1 LSRQRKQQQIIPAHF
16 ASRLIDPPHAFRL
29 AHITSSTSRQ
39 RASVV
44 SAMATAGHLGI
55 ATPRS
60 DGGPSE
66 LSINPDDISFGSQEA
81 SFKSPSKLN
90 KENQP
95 PKHPQSFLN
104 RLQKPT
110 GSTPLSE
117 IKNPQNP
124 IVRPPVR
131 ASNEFTPMLKS
142 ASQNRLR
149 KAMGQP
155 TPSRLR
161 NSNLPQMMEEEED
174 SVMVEGE
181 TGVEVSTANL
191 QNEEKL
197 ADMSSVSA
205 SFQKL
210 PSRSPGSNDGAAL
223 LTLREQEKVSRY
235 ASEANAGHR

>member
-1 LSRQRKQQQIIPAHF
+1 
-16 ASRLIDPPHAFRL
+16 
-29 AHITSSTSRQ
+29 
-39 RASVV
+39 
-44 SAMATAGHLGI
+44 MATAGHLGI

-60 DGGPSE
+60 DSGPSE

-95 PKHPQSFLN
+95 PKHPHSFLN

-131 ASNEFTPMLKS
+131 GSNEFTPMLKS
-142 ASQNRLR
+142 ASKNRLR
-149 KAMGQP
+149 KAMMGQP

-161 NSNLPQMMEEEED
+161 NSNLPQMMEEDED

-223 LTLREQEKVSRY
+223 LTLREQEKVSHSLRLKLMQVIDEMRKENFSLKLKIFFMQDRLGKL
-235 ASEANAGHR
+235 APEHIQAVLQEVPPTHQFKD

>member
-1 LSRQRKQQQIIPAHF
+1 
-16 ASRLIDPPHAFRL
+16 
-29 AHITSSTSRQ
+29 
-39 RASVV
+39 
-44 SAMATAGHLGI
+44 MATAGHLGI

-81 SFKSPSKLN
+81 SFKSPLKLN

-95 PKHPQSFLN
+95 PKHPHSFLN

-124 IVRPPVR
+124 IVRPAVR
-131 ASNEFTPMLKS
+131 GEFTPMLKS
-142 ASQNRLR
+142 ASKNRLM

-161 NSNLPQMMEEEED
+161 TSNLPQMMEEEED
-174 SVMVEGE
+174 SLMVEGE
-181 TGVEVSTANL
+181 TGVEASTANL

-223 LTLREQEKVSRY
+223 LTLREQEKVFFHLGG
-235 ASEANAGHR
+235 EANTGHR